1 MRIPGV
7 TTTRLHLVLAALC
20 ALSGTLAG
28 LATAMVLLLVVG
40 ARLLA
45 IRHQAAAG
53 MARAAVGTQMVTVPP
68 LSARR
73 QTA

>member
-7 TTTRLHLVLAALC
+7 TTTRLHLVMAALC

-28 LATAMVLLLVVG
+28 LATAMVLLLLVG
-40 ARLLA
+40 ARLIA
-45 IRHQAAAG
+45 IRHQVAAG
-53 MARAAVGTQMVTVPP
+53 MAHASVGTRMVTMPP
-68 LSARR
+68 LSTRS

>member
-20 ALSGTLAG
+20 ALSGTVTG
-28 LATAMVLLLVVG
+28 LATAMLFLLVLA
-40 ARLLA
+40 ARGMA

-53 MARAAVGTQMVTVPP
+53 MARAAVGTQMVTMPP
-68 LSARR
+68 LNARR